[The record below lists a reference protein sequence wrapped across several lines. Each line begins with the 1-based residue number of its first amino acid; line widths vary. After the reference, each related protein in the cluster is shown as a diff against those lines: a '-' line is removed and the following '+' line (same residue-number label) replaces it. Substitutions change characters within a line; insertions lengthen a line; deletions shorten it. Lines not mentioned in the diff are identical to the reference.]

1 MVRMRMYVCV
11 CVEGGGVVLLTKLPF
26 LSVRVRNFFFF
37 FNKWVHDL
45 SHLLLPVSLKD
56 AHLLVLK
63 NLGRGRRVG
72 EF

>member
-1 MVRMRMYVCV
+1 M
-11 CVEGGGVVLLTKLPF
+11 CVEGGAVVLLTRLPV
-26 LSVRVRNFFFF
+26 LSVRVHNLFL
-37 FNKWVHDL
+37 NKWVHDL
-45 SHLLLPVSLKD
+45 SHLLLAVLLID